1 MNHDDFISY
10 MSETLSPDLR
20 EAGFTATADDIDEL
34 LDITRLKEAL
44 GKLTLGL
51 TLAITAPSDNQSDRA
66 VALSNDLAAI
76 AVNLGA
82 TDKDIE
88 NCKKAALCAVEYL
101 NQGA

>member
-1 MNHDDFISY
+1 MNHEDFINY

-51 TLAITAPSDNQSDRA
+51 TLAITAPNDNQSDRA

-88 NCKKAALCAVEYL
+88 HCKKAALCAVEYL